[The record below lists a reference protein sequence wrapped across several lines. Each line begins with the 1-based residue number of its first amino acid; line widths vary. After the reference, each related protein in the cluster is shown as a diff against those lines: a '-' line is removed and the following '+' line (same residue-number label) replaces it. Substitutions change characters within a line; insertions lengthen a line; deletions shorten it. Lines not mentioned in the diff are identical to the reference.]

1 MTNELIDAHHHLW
14 QYSAEEYPWMSDGM
28 GVLRRDFL
36 LVDLRDVLREAGV
49 TGTIA
54 VQARQKTI
62 ETEWLLD
69 LASSSDEIRGV
80 VGWVPLVDPNVSH
93 SLELAAMHKKLKGM
107 RHVLH
112 DEDNDFYMLRED
124 FNRGVALLKHLNLRF
139 DLLIFER
146 HLPQTIQFVTR
157 HPQQIFVLDHI
168 AKPRIRERVVSPWRE
183 NIVELARR
191 ENVYCK
197 LSGMVTEAQWT
208 RWSTEDLRPYFDLVL
223 EQFGPKRILFGSDWP
238 VILVASSY
246 KRWIDTVREMIS
258 SLSEEEQSQIMG
270 KTAIEAYA
278 L

>member
-28 GVLRRDFL
+28 SVLRRDFL